1 MKRILVVGFATRHVV
16 QSARRAG
23 YEVYAVDHFCD
34 QDLCQDAA
42 RHLKFEELDE
52 IPDLVSQICNG
63 HTADWLVTTSGA
75 EDLSV
80 QIPHAGP
87 SAKCSARFLDKLEI
101 QRFFEKHGIRTPA
114 LAEDGQFPA
123 MVKPRHG
130 AGGWRNRVVRSA
142 EDLRA
147 WEEEWPDVPAIA
159 QEVVEGVPASVS
171 CVSDGK
177 RAVALAANEQLL
189 RGGDGDR
196 AYGFSGSVTPFVHPH
211 AARMMAVAEEAVARS
226 GCVGSVG
233 VDFVVGDDDFWAI
246 EINPRFQGTL
256 DTVEASIGESVFQ
269 HHLGACTGTL
279 PAARPVPAQVAARAI
294 LFADR
299 DLVVKEDLAPL
310 SSCIADIPWPG
321 TEVEEGSAVVSVYG
335 HGPDRAAALAA
346 LDRNITRVRQ
356 YMS

>member
-1 MKRILVVGFATRHVV
+1 MKRVLVVGFATRHVV
-16 QSARRAG
+16 GSARRAG

-34 QDLCQDAA
+34 QDLCQDAE

-52 IPDLVSQICNG
+52 IPDLVSEICNG
-63 HTADWLVTTSGA
+63 HTVDWLVTTSGA
-75 EDLSV
+75 EELSV
-80 QIPHAGP
+80 PIPHAGP
-87 SAKCSARFLDKLEI
+87 SAECSARFLDKLEI
-101 QRFFEKHGIRTPA
+101 QHFFEKNGIPTPA
-114 LAEDGQFPA
+114 LVDGRFPA

-142 EDLRA
+142 EELRA
-147 WEEEWPDVPAIA
+147 WEEEWPDVPAIT
-159 QEVVEGVPASVS
+159 QEVVGGVPASVS
-171 CVSDGK
+171 CVCDGK
-177 RAVALAANEQLL
+177 RAVALAVNEQLL

-196 AYGFSGSVTPFVHPH
+196 AYGFSGSVTPFVHPL
-211 AARMMAVAEEAVARS
+211 AGRMMGIAEEAVARS

-233 VDFVVGDDDFWAI
+233 VDFVVGADDLRAI

-256 DTVEASIGESVFQ
+256 DTVEASIGESVFR
-269 HHLGACTGTL
+269 HHLDACTGRL
-279 PAARPVPAQVAARAI
+279 PAARPAPCQVAARGI

-299 DLVVKEDLAPL
+299 DLVVKRDLSPL

-335 HGPDRAAALAA
+335 SGPDRAAALAS